1 MQIICSRLDE
11 YNRRQALCNGT
22 PEGPLLR
29 NPGNHDKA
37 RTQRLPS
44 SADVEFCLSLT
55 QYESGSMDKTANF
68 SFRNTL
74 EGNPCLFHSFKI
86 SFFFPFWIYVY
97 NLLSNTLSEEEFESQ
112 NFLSWVRT
120 CGTCTLMSNNPSRV
134 WAVDHIIQHI
144 NNSPAKWMTL
154 PTIAINRNMRQPNGK

>member
-1 MQIICSRLDE
+1 MVTRNFNLSTFPFDFEFDLEVATTPLTSRCFAQIICSRSEE
-11 YNRRQALCNGT
+11 YNSHQALCDGR

-55 QYESGSMDKTANF
+55 QYESGTMDKTANF

-74 EGNPCLFHSFKI
+74 EGNPLLFHSPKV
-86 SFFFPFWIYVY
+86 SFF
-97 NLLSNTLSEEEFESQ
+97 SEFM
-112 NFLSWVRT
+112 F
-120 CGTCTLMSNNPSRV
+120 
-134 WAVDHIIQHI
+134 
-144 NNSPAKWMTL
+144 
-154 PTIAINRNMRQPNGK
+154 TISYTTP